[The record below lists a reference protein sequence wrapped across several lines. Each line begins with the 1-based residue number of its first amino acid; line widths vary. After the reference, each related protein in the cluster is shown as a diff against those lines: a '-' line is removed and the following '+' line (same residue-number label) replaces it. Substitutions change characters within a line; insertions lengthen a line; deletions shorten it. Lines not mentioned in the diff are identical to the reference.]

1 MEIKLPYK
9 WIKEYLQTDLEPKD
23 FAKIVSLYGPS
34 IEKAEFDTELNDYIL
49 EIETTPNRVD
59 IASVIGMAREAGA
72 ILKSKFT
79 FKKPEVSFT
88 TSEVLPFSI
97 NIQDFE
103 RCRRFS
109 SVIIKNV
116 KVGHSPEFIQQRLE
130 ACGIN
135 SINIIVDI
143 TNYVLLEYGQPMH
156 AYDYHKLEGNQ
167 INVRLAK
174 DGETI
179 LLLGDSEPTKLDSDD
194 LVIAD
199 ENSPVCIAGVKG
211 GEKSG
216 ITSETTTV
224 VLEAANFHP
233 IKTRRTARRHA
244 MQTDASSLF
253 EKDLPPEQTEFAL
266 MRAVELIL
274 QHAGGEIVSEVFD
287 IKEKNSSSYLISPQR
302 EEKRIVVDQEKE
314 SNRKISYD
322 YSLTKKMLGIEISKA
337 EVIDIMTRLG
347 FFTTD
352 KGDCMLVSVPYFR
365 ANDIKFDY
373 DIVEEIARIYGY
385 QNIPSKLPETQIP
398 VVKTASILKNENKV
412 REILSSNGL
421 TEVFTYSLI
430 SKKHLEIA
438 GIQPE
443 QTIEISNPLSMDYQ
457 FMRTELA
464 SEMLMI
470 SKRNQG
476 FRDEIRIFEI
486 SNVYIKVSDTDLP
499 IERSTLSML
508 VAGSNFKTVFYE
520 LKGYFELVLQMFG
533 IDINKF
539 SYKNE
544 TLGEPY
550 AIGKSAGIYF
560 DSKLIGKIGIASEN
574 AVDSLGLK
582 KQNAI
587 LEVNFEELSKII
599 DSTVTSYTPIPKFPS
614 VQRDLSFIV
623 PRSVQ
628 WSQVREIVKTT
639 AGEVLI
645 YVELFDV
652 FEDDKLGKDKK
663 SIAFRMEFQNMERTM
678 EDEEV
683 AEIINKI
690 TQAIEVEV
698 DGVVR

>member
-1 MEIKLPYK
+1 MEIKLSYN
-9 WIKEYLQTDLEPKD
+9 WIKEYLQTDLDPKE

-34 IEKAEFDTELNDYIL
+34 IEKVEFNTDLNDHIL

-59 IASVIGMAREAGA
+59 IASVIGISREAGT
-72 ILKSKFT
+72 ILKSQFT
-79 FKKPEVSFT
+79 LKKPEVNIAP
-88 TSEVLPFSI
+88 SEVLPF
-97 NIQDFE
+97 NIKIHDFE

-116 KVGHSPEFIQQRLE
+116 KVGKSPEFIQKRLE

-135 SINIIVDI
+135 SINIVVDI

-156 AYDYHKLEGNQ
+156 AYDYNKLEGKQ

-194 LVIAD
+194 LVITD

-216 ITSETTTV
+216 ITSETTTI

-233 IKTRRTARRHA
+233 IKTRKTARRHA
-244 MQTDASSLF
+244 LQTDASSLF
-253 EKDLPPEQTEFAL
+253 EKDLPPEQTGLAL

-274 QHAGGEIVSEVFD
+274 KYAGGEIASEVFSLTPALSKGEGVA
-287 IKEKNSSSYLISPQR
+287 IETGGGEQTGVATSHI
-302 EEKRIVVDQEKE
+302 
-314 SNRKISYD
+314 ISYN
-322 YSLTKKMLGIEISKA
+322 YSLTKKILGIEIPKE
-337 EVIDIMTRLG
+337 EVIDIITRLG
-347 FFTTD
+347 FVTTD
-352 KGDCMLVSVPYFR
+352 KGDSMLVSVPYFR

-385 QNIPSKLPETQIP
+385 HNIPSKLPETQIP
-398 VVKTASILKNENKV
+398 TVRTASILKNENKT
-412 REILSSNGL
+412 REILSANGL
-421 TEVFTYSLI
+421 TEVFTYSLV
-430 SKKHLEIA
+430 SQKHLDIA
-438 GIQPE
+438 GIQSK

-457 FMRTELA
+457 FMRAELA

-486 SNVYIKVSDTDLP
+486 SNVYIKVSDLELP
-499 IERSTLSML
+499 IERSTLSIL
-508 VAGSNFKTVFYE
+508 VAGSNFKTAFYE
-520 LKGYFELVLQMFG
+520 LKGYFELVLKMFG
-533 IDINKF
+533 INSDKF

-544 TLGEPY
+544 DLGEPY
-550 AIGKSAGIYF
+550 ATGKSAGIYF
-560 DSKLIGKIGIASEN
+560 DSKLIGRIGVASEN
-574 AVDSLGLK
+574 SADILGLK

-587 LEVNFEELSKII
+587 LEVDFEELSKII
-599 DSTVTSYTPIPKFPS
+599 DSTITSYTPIPKFPS
-614 VQRDLSFIV
+614 VQRDLAFIINK
-623 PRSVQ
+623 SVE
-628 WSQVREIVKTT
+628 WSQVKQIVKTT
-639 AGEVLI
+639 AGEILS

-652 FEDDKLGKDKK
+652 FENDKLGKDKK
-663 SIAFRMEFQNMERTM
+663 SIAFRMEFQKMERTM

-683 AEIINKI
+683 NALVDNIIKVI
-690 TQAIEVEV
+690 SEKFEAI
-698 DGVVR
+698 VR